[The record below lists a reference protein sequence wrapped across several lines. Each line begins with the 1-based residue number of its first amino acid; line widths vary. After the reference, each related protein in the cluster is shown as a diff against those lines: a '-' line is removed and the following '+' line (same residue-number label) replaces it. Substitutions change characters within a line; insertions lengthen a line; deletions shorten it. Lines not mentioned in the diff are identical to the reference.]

1 MGRFALIWLTARR
14 MLLREQPSKSR
25 GVKTVTAVCIGLTI
39 CACVIVWFD
48 LGLGVSADRM
58 VAVPLVGGGAALV
71 ALALICVRILT
82 PVVAVAVFGMALGCA
97 ALMTV
102 FAVTSGFEYELTRRL
117 SSLNGHVLI
126 TKYGLGFTEYEDL
139 IRDIEARPG
148 VVAAVP
154 FAYAMASVVPVD
166 DEPDDDSD
174 GARRDNSS
182 ETANGD
188 DPPTPRRPAVV
199 VGKGIDPERARP
211 VAGIKSVFA
220 SGSLDALRPADPQQ
234 PPGIA
239 LGVTL
244 AKRLGVKPGDRVRL
258 VIPADLDGTAE
269 SGQNPPRFAV
279 FEVLDLIDTGMGD
292 LDRSLSMVHLRSG
305 QALFF
310 GGRKRVTG
318 IEVSL
323 TDPADAQAFADEI
336 LKGMDRRLFH
346 AITWEQQS
354 ASTLAG
360 LRQIRLAVSVVLGLL
375 ELVAATALV
384 ASLLLLVRRKR
395 VEIAGLMALGADG
408 RLVFW
413 IFEAVGLVAGVAGAL
428 VGIGLGGL
436 YCGLVAGFRFPLQD
450 DVYPIEHLPV
460 QLGWF
465 DALGPA
471 LAAVVLCGLV
481 AGPVALVA
489 AKIPV
494 LEGLRGR

>member
-14 MLLREQPSKSR
+14 MLLREQVGSAAPNTRSWASTLLR
-25 GVKTVTAVCIGLTI
+25 ICVAITAL
-39 CACVIVWFD
+39 ACTIVWFH
-48 LGLGVSADRM
+48 LGLGVGADRM
-58 VAVPLVGGGAALV
+58 VAIPLLGGGAALV
-71 ALALICVRILT
+71 ALALFCVRILT

-117 SSLNGHVLI
+117 SSLNGHVLV
-126 TKYGLGFTEYEDL
+126 TKYGLGFTEYEDM
-139 IRDIEARPG
+139 IRDIESRPG

-154 FAYAMASVVPVD
+154 FAYAMASLVPVTED
-166 DEPDDDSD
+166 TEGQADDS
-174 GARRDNSS
+174 SS
-182 ETANGD
+182 EQLS
-188 DPPTPRRPAVV
+188 RRPAVI
-199 VGKGIDPERARP
+199 VGKGIDPERAAP
-211 VAGIKSVFA
+211 VDGIRNVLA
-220 SGSLDALRPADPQQ
+220 SNSYRALRPADPQTQ
-234 PPGIA
+234 PGIA
-239 LGVTL
+239 LGTTL
-244 AKRLGVKPGDRVRL
+244 ASRLGVEVGDQVRM

-269 SGQNPPRFAV
+269 SANKPPRFAV
-279 FEVLDLIDTGMGD
+279 FDVLDILDTGMGD
-292 LDRSLSMVHLRSG
+292 LDRSLALVHLRSG

-318 IEVSL
+318 IEVTL
-323 TDPADAQAFADEI
+323 TDPNDAQAFVESY
-336 LKGMDRRLFH
+336 LPGLDRRLFH

-395 VEIAGLMALGADG
+395 VEIAGMMALGADG

-413 IFEAVGLVAGVAGAL
+413 IFEAVGLVAGVAGAV
-428 VGIGLGGL
+428 VGLCLGGL
-436 YCGLVAGFRFPLQD
+436 YVALVAGFRFPLQD

-460 QLGWF
+460 QLGWL
-465 DALGPA
+465 DAIGPA
-471 LAAVVLCGLV
+471 VAAIVLCALV
-481 AGPVALVA
+481 SGPVALVA